1 MTLIENEINFY
12 AYASTLLHSICT
24 GRQLHSNAPC
34 GNRAFKKVPVFH
46 VLKVIR
52 NIKLIYNQKK
62 WFKCIQNDLNT
73 IFKFKTWQ
81 TVGLKLPIFRDVPFA
96 KER

>member
-1 MTLIENEINFY
+1 MTLIENKTNFY
-12 AYASTLLHSICT
+12 TITLKFKKNICT
-24 GRQLHSNAPC
+24 VRQLHSNAPC